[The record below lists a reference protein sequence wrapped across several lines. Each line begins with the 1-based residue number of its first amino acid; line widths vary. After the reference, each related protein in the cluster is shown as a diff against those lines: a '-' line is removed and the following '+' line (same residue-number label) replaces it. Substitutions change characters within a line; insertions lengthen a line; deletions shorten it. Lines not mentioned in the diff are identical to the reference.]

1 MKCPVGLQNTV
12 AFHILLEQ
20 QSSGQNPAQQVIG
33 YAYPVSEGKKKN
45 KAIVFIMVEPLKVNS
60 RSHRNLLSRPL
71 VCLEKKKKN
80 NKTGRLCLS

>member
-1 MKCPVGLQNTV
+1 MKCPAGLLNTV

-60 RSHRNLLSRPL
+60 RSHRNHFHVPWCLL
-71 VCLEKKKKN
+71 KKKYW
-80 NKTGRLCLS
+80 